1 MSRRRQRW
9 VSTPFEP
16 FLVAELDLSDPW
28 IEVIDWHAGGRSYR
42 RARVLV
48 RLRGT
53 PLGTVDVARGE
64 SIVDHVRQKLGAV
77 LAAQLE
83 RDDEAKSSTPAAD
96 ASLATVVIATRERP
110 ERLAATLD
118 SVFALDHPR
127 YEVIVVDNAPRT
139 PATRKLVE
147 RRRADGLQLR
157 YVREPRPGLALAHNR
172 GLREARGEIVAF
184 TDDDVDVDSR
194 WLLELARAFEWER
207 DVACVTGLIVPA
219 ELETAAQVWLDERVG
234 LNKGY
239 EPRLFDLGRNRPRD
253 TLFPYAAGTFGS
265 GANMAFR
272 TEALRALGGF
282 DPATGAGTRSRG
294 GDDLAAFFGIV
305 ASGATIAY
313 QPAAIVRHYYRRD
326 VAGLRRQMF
335 DYGAGLGAYLT
346 KIVADDPV
354 RLLDL
359 GRRAPR
365 GASHIVGARS
375 SPSLSND
382 LAARELAGL
391 LTGPARYVRERL
403 SPQA

>member
-1 MSRRRQRW
+1 MSRRRH
-9 VSTPFEP
+9 VPFEP
-16 FLVAELDLSDPW
+16 FLVAELDLADPW
-28 IEVIDWHAGGRSYR
+28 IEVIDWHAKGRSYR

-53 PLGTVDVARGE
+53 PLGTIDVARGE
-64 SIVDHVRQKLGAV
+64 SIADHVRQKLGAA

-83 RDDEAKSSTPAAD
+83 RNEEAKSSTLAAD
-96 ASLATVVIATRERP
+96 ASLTTVVIATRERP
-110 ERLAATLD
+110 ERLTATLD
-118 SVFALDHPR
+118 SVFALEHPR

-157 YVREPRPGLALAHNR
+157 YLREPRPGLALAHNR

-194 WLLELARAFEWER
+194 WLVELARAFEWER

-335 DYGAGLGAYLT
+335 DYGAGLGAYLA

-354 RLLDL
+354 CLLDL
-359 GRRAPR
+359 GRRAPC
-365 GASHIVGARS
+365 GASHIVSARS
-375 SPSLSND
+375 SPGRSND

-403 SPQA
+403 NPQA

>member
-1 MSRRRQRW
+1 MSRRRQRRA
-9 VSTPFEP
+9 SAAFEP
-16 FLVAELDLSDPW
+16 FLVAELDLADPR
-28 IEVIDWHAGGRSYR
+28 IEAIDWHASGRSYR

-48 RLRGT
+48 LLRGT

-64 SIVDHVRQKLGAV
+64 SIADHVRQKLGAA

-83 RDDEAKSSTPAAD
+83 RDDEAKSSTSAVD
-96 ASLATVVIATRERP
+96 ACLATVVIATRERP

-139 PATRKLVE
+139 PAARKLVE

-172 GLREARGEIVAF
+172 GLRDARGEIVAF

-313 QPAAIVRHYYRRD
+313 QPAAIVRHYHRRD

-346 KIVADDPV
+346 KIVVDDPV

-359 GRRAPR
+359 GRRAPH

-391 LTGPARYVRERL
+391 LTGPARYFRERL

>member
-1 MSRRRQRW
+1 MSRRRHA
-9 VSTPFEP
+9 PFEP
-16 FLVAELDLSDPW
+16 FLVAELDLADPW
-28 IEVIDWHAGGRSYR
+28 IEVIDWHAKGRSYR

-53 PLGTVDVARGE
+53 PLGTIDVARGE
-64 SIVDHVRQKLGAV
+64 SIADHVRQKLGAA

-83 RDDEAKSSTPAAD
+83 RDEEAKSSTPAAD
-96 ASLATVVIATRERP
+96 ASLTTVVIATRERP

-118 SVFALDHPR
+118 SVFALEHPR

-335 DYGAGLGAYLT
+335 DYGAGLGAYLA

-359 GRRAPR
+359 GRRAPC
-365 GASHIVGARS
+365 GASHIVSARS
-375 SPSLSND
+375 SPSRSND

>member
-1 MSRRRQRW
+1 MSRRRH
-9 VSTPFEP
+9 VPFEP
-16 FLVAELDLSDPW
+16 FLVAELDLADPW
-28 IEVIDWHAGGRSYR
+28 IEVIDWHAKGRSYR

-53 PLGTVDVARGE
+53 PLGTIDVARGE
-64 SIVDHVRQKLGAV
+64 SIADHVRQKLGAA

-83 RDDEAKSSTPAAD
+83 RNEEAKSSTLAAD
-96 ASLATVVIATRERP
+96 ASLTTVVIATRERP
-110 ERLAATLD
+110 ERLTATLD
-118 SVFALDHPR
+118 SVFALEHPR

-157 YVREPRPGLALAHNR
+157 YLREPRPGLALAHNR

-194 WLLELARAFEWER
+194 WLVELARAFEWER

-282 DPATGAGTRSRG
+282 DPATGAGTRSCG

-305 ASGATIAY
+305 ASGATVAY

-335 DYGAGLGAYLT
+335 DYGAGLGAYLA

-354 RLLDL
+354 CLLDL
-359 GRRAPR
+359 GRRAPC
-365 GASHIVGARS
+365 GASHIVSARS
-375 SPSLSND
+375 SPGRSND

-403 SPQA
+403 TPQA

>member
-1 MSRRRQRW
+1 
-9 VSTPFEP
+9 
-16 FLVAELDLSDPW
+16 
-28 IEVIDWHAGGRSYR
+28 
-42 RARVLV
+42 
-48 RLRGT
+48 
-53 PLGTVDVARGE
+53 
-64 SIVDHVRQKLGAV
+64 
-77 LAAQLE
+77 
-83 RDDEAKSSTPAAD
+83 
-96 ASLATVVIATRERP
+96 
-110 ERLAATLD
+110 
-118 SVFALDHPR
+118 
-127 YEVIVVDNAPRT
+127 
-139 PATRKLVE
+139 
-147 RRRADGLQLR
+147 LQLR

-234 LNKGY
+234 LNTGY
-239 EPRLFDLGRNRPRD
+239 EPRLLDLGRNRPCD
-253 TLFPYAAGTFGS
+253 ALFPYAAGTFGS

-335 DYGAGLGAYLT
+335 DYGAGLGAYLA
-346 KIVADDPV
+346 KIVADDPIRV
-354 RLLDL
+354 LDL

-365 GASHIVGARS
+365 GASHIVRSRS
-375 SPSLSND
+375 SPRLSND

>member
-1 MSRRRQRW
+1 MSRRRH
-9 VSTPFEP
+9 VPFEP
-16 FLVAELDLSDPW
+16 FLVAELDLADPW
-28 IEVIDWHAGGRSYR
+28 IEVIDWHAKGRSYR

-53 PLGTVDVARGE
+53 PLGTIDVARGE
-64 SIVDHVRQKLGAV
+64 SIADHVRQKLGAA

-83 RDDEAKSSTPAAD
+83 RNEEAKSSTPAAD
-96 ASLATVVIATRERP
+96 ASLTTVVIATRERP

-118 SVFALDHPR
+118 SVFALEHPR

-194 WLLELARAFEWER
+194 WLVELARAFEWER

-326 VAGLRRQMF
+326 VTGLRRQMF
-335 DYGAGLGAYLT
+335 DYGAGLGAYLA

-354 RLLDL
+354 CLLDL
-359 GRRAPR
+359 GRRAPC
-365 GASHIVGARS
+365 GASHIVSARS
-375 SPSLSND
+375 SPSRSND

-403 SPQA
+403 NPQA

>member
-1 MSRRRQRW
+1 MSRRRRRRA
-9 VSTPFEP
+9 SAAFEP
-16 FLVAELDLSDPW
+16 FLVAELDLADPW
-28 IEVIDWHAGGRSYR
+28 IDAIDWHARGRSYR

-48 RLRGT
+48 RFRGT
-53 PLGTVDVARGE
+53 PLGTVNVARGE
-64 SIVDHVRQKLGAV
+64 SIADHVRQTLGAA

-83 RDDEAKSSTPAAD
+83 RDDEAKGSMPAAD
-96 ASLATVVIATRERP
+96 ACLATVVIATRERP

-139 PATRKLVE
+139 PAARKLVE
-147 RRRADGLQLR
+147 RRRADGLRIR

-184 TDDDVDVDSR
+184 TDDDVDVDSH

-239 EPRLFDLGRNRPRD
+239 EPRLFDLGRNRPPD
-253 TLFPYAAGTFGS
+253 ALFPYAAGTFGS

-313 QPAAIVRHYYRRD
+313 QPAAVVRHYHRRD

-346 KIVADDPV
+346 KIVLDDPV

-359 GRRAPR
+359 GRRAPS

-375 SPSLSND
+375 SPSLSKD

-391 LTGPARYVRERL
+391 LTGPARYLRERL